1 MQSESVI
8 QNTVLL
14 KSSHESLMQVRVSSR
29 PREALLDTFRS
40 FILMESILACIVV
53 SRLCESFPI
62 RCSLKYTICKFILL
76 LGFQTWKN
84 KAVSL
89 FFQIIKVF
97 LHLSSNVISN
107 ISLSLCLN
115 QLFHYLLMWDY
126 SREVFIN
133 VSTIGSHLY
142 LHFKQ
147 NCLL

>member
-1 MQSESVI
+1 M
-8 QNTVLL
+8 
-14 KSSHESLMQVRVSSR
+14 SSR
-29 PREALLDTFRS
+29 PCEALLDTFKS
-40 FILMESILACIVV
+40 FILMESILVCIVV
-53 SRLCESFPI
+53 SRLCESFLI
-62 RCSLKYTICKFILL
+62 RCSLKYMICKFILL

-107 ISLSLCLN
+107 ISLSLFFN

-133 VSTIGSHLY
+133 VSIIGSHLY

-147 NCLL
+147 LLALKSKQYAFLLELLTVILT